1 MWLHMKLKN
10 RRKFIRTILLVVGV
24 ILFINLLI
32 PDKSYSHKEL
42 EYKKVAIL
50 TGDTLWSIAKDE
62 QENNEYYQGK
72 DIRDIIQDIKKVNN
86 LSNSKLRT
94 NQTLEI
100 PTY

>member
-10 RRKFIRTILLVVGV
+10 RRKFVRTILLIVGV

-32 PDKSYSHKEL
+32 PDKIYSHKEL
-42 EYKKVAIL
+42 EYKEVIVL
-50 TGDTLWSIAKDE
+50 RGETLWTIAKEE
-62 QENNEYYQGK
+62 QENNTYFEGK
-72 DIRDIIQDIKKVNN
+72 DIRDIIQDIKKANN
-86 LSNSKLRT
+86 LKSSILRT